1 MSDHLHEL
9 LQAVRDGSVSVEQA
23 ELELKK
29 APFEDLGYAKIDL
42 HRALRQ
48 GAAEV
53 IYGAGKTPEQIARI
67 AAALRE
73 EFPKANKGTVS
84 MALHTNDYGVKFCT
98 RAQEIYDAVTQQKPR
113 RPHRVKPIRLQCRL
127 TESTAQ
133 RVKQALERNGIASM
147 QTFLESLVLAWL
159 AQSECF
165 TTWTEK
171 GESAAGGDDTDS
183 AYRKNNL
190 ASNST
195 AKEADLSS
203 AQNVPLS

>member
-1 MSDHLHEL
+1 MNDT
-9 LQAVRDGSVSVEQA
+9 R
-23 ELELKK
+23 
-29 APFEDLGYAKIDL
+29 YM
-42 HRALRQ
+42 
-48 GAAEV
+48 
-53 IYGAGKTPEQIARI
+53 TI

-84 MALHTNDYGVKFCT
+84 MALHTNDYGVKFCA
-98 RAQEIYDAVTQQKPR
+98 RAQEIYDEIVHQKPR
-113 RPHRVKPIRLQCRL
+113 RPRRAKPIRLQCRL
-127 TESTAQ
+127 TENTAQ

-159 AQSECF
+159 AQI
-165 TTWTEK
+165 
-171 GESAAGGDDTDS
+171 ESAAGGNDTDS

-203 AQNVPLS
+203 DPV

>member
-1 MSDHLHEL
+1 MNDTRYT
-9 LQAVRDGSVSVEQA
+9 A
-23 ELELKK
+23 
-29 APFEDLGYAKIDL
+29 
-42 HRALRQ
+42 
-48 GAAEV
+48 
-53 IYGAGKTPEQIARI
+53 I

-98 RAQEIYDAVTQQKPR
+98 RAQEIYDTVTQRKPR
-113 RPHRVKPIRLQCRL
+113 TPRRVKPIRLQCRL

-159 AQSECF
+159 AQSEF
-165 TTWTEK
+165 STTWVEK

-190 ASNST
+190 TSNST
-195 AKEADLSS
+195 AKEAELSS
-203 AQNVPLS
+203 VQNVPLP

>member
-1 MSDHLHEL
+1 MND
-9 LQAVRDGSVSVEQA
+9 ARYTAIVS
-23 ELELKK
+23 
-29 APFEDLGYAKIDL
+29 
-42 HRALRQ
+42 
-48 GAAEV
+48 
-53 IYGAGKTPEQIARI
+53 
-67 AAALRE
+67 ALRE

-98 RAQEIYDAVTQQKPR
+98 RAQEIYDAVTQQNR
-113 RPHRVKPIRLQCRL
+113 RRANRVKPIRLQCRL

-159 AQSECF
+159 AQI
-165 TTWTEK
+165 
-171 GESAAGGDDTDS
+171 ESAAGWDESDS

-190 ASNST
+190 TSDST

-203 AQNVPLS
+203 AE